1 MGMTTAVVVLVALG
15 LDALLG
21 WPRWLYGLV
30 GHPVSWIGGL
40 VGRLDR
46 WLNLADARP
55 EERRLAGAVAALAVT
70 GLSVECAL
78 LIGWLMPEG
87 WVGAL
92 LTGVVAWPLIA
103 MRSMHDHVV
112 DVLTPLKAHDL
123 ERARL
128 AVARI
133 VGRDV
138 SVLDGAGVARASL
151 ESLAENTSDG
161 VVAPV
166 FWGVV
171 FGLPGIVGYKAINT
185 LDSMIGHRSP
195 KYEAFGWAS
204 ARIDDLANL
213 VPARLT
219 GLLFVMVSI
228 RPRTALLA
236 MWRDAGKHRSPNAGW
251 PEAALAGALDVR
263 LSGPRVY
270 AGRMTDEPWVN
281 GAAPDPQPQD
291 IERGLGIYRMAM
303 LALALVVALCA
314 FV

>member
-123 ERARL
+123 ERAPHERGHHQ
-128 AVARI
+128 AAHRN
-133 VGRDV
+133 
-138 SVLDGAGVARASL
+138 GVRTGL
-151 ESLAENTSDG
+151 EC
-161 VVAPV
+161 
-166 FWGVV
+166 
-171 FGLPGIVGYKAINT
+171 
-185 LDSMIGHRSP
+185 R
-195 KYEAFGWAS
+195 
-204 ARIDDLANL
+204 RQ
-213 VPARLT
+213 PARGT
-219 GLLFVMVSI
+219 GRQPV
-228 RPRTALLA
+228 RTRQHKPA
-236 MWRDAGKHRSPNAGW
+236 K
-251 PEAALAGALDVR
+251 EQ
-263 LSGPRVY
+263 GPCH
-270 AGRMTDEPWVN
+270 TS
-281 GAAPDPQPQD
+281 
-291 IERGLGIYRMAM
+291 MAH
-303 LALALVVALCA
+303 
-314 FV
+314 